1 MPDLIAPASIT
12 NLVSGSTI
20 TTYGDSS
27 KKAIEMTNKKGS
39 ISNSFFA
46 LSIALSFSSFVAS
59 PAKTAAEEAAAKPKG
74 MDEYRAGIE
83 AYGKKNYKGAELHF
97 RKSIEQG
104 NKAPSAW
111 LYAAHTF
118 FALGQYA
125 QAKQT
130 YEMVTTM
137 FKKTPEADIAA
148 TGLESVNA
156 KIAGGGTPAPPDE
169 TKPAAAKGTKTAT
182 AKDDGPSLS
191 DRVTIVAPK
200 MGHPAVSA
208 ASIKAVKDGLNSL
221 PVHIRNQLI
230 EANATFNISPNMI
243 DKWPESADD
252 LNEEAEA
259 LNLAE
264 LPGRLYGSDCYIY
277 ERAKSRGSTAL
288 KSARSPH
295 EMKHTALN
303 ECFQV
308 LDEKY
313 KICKDPKLMVI
324 YRAEADSVPETYE
337 EKMATFTKEGD
348 WGIRETCSELSAG
361 MFGAP
366 GESDSDLNRF
376 FPRTKKWLRAKLGI

>member
-1 MPDLIAPASIT
+1 
-12 NLVSGSTI
+12 
-20 TTYGDSS
+20 
-27 KKAIEMTNKKGS
+27 MTNKKNS
-39 ISNSFFA
+39 IANSFLA
-46 LSIALSFSSFVAS
+46 LSIALSLSSFMAS
-59 PAKTAAEEAAAKPKG
+59 SAKTGAEEAAAKPKG
-74 MDEYRAGIE
+74 MEEYRAGIE

-104 NKAPSAW
+104 NKTPAAW

-137 FKKTPEADIAA
+137 FKKSPEADIAA
-148 TGLESVNA
+148 TGLESANA
-156 KIAGGGTPAPPDE
+156 KIAGGGTPAP
-169 TKPAAAKGTKTAT
+169 AAEAQPEQAKGVKTA
-182 AKDDGPSLS
+182 AVKDDGPSLA
-191 DRVTIVAPK
+191 DRVSVIAPK

-208 ASIKAVKDGLNSL
+208 ASIKAVKDGLAGL
-221 PVHIRNQLI
+221 PVHIRKQLI

-243 DKWPESADD
+243 DKWPESADE
-252 LNEEAEA
+252 LNEESEA

-277 ERAKSRGSTAL
+277 ERAKTRGSTSL

-308 LDEKY
+308 LDDKN

-324 YRAEADSVPETYE
+324 YRAEADGVPETYE
-337 EKMATFTKEGD
+337 EKMATFTKDGE

-361 MFGAP
+361 MFGAA
-366 GESDSDLNRF
+366 GENDSDLNRF